1 MKITIEQYEH
11 TVTYEVPHNDVDLD
25 EALRMCEG
33 LLKAIGYHFTGSLE
47 IVDEWKENEE
57 SFRIV
62 DEPNEPKI
70 RVGDAIITTYDKFGV
85 KHETFKQQEQ

>member
-1 MKITIEQYEH
+1 MKIIIEQYEH
-11 TVTYEVPHNDVDLD
+11 KIIHEVPHNDIDLD
-25 EALRMCEG
+25 EAIRMCEG
-33 LLKAIGYHFTGSLE
+33 LLKAIGYHFTGNLE

-62 DEPNEPKI
+62 NEPNEQKI
-70 RVGDAIITTYDKFGV
+70 RVGDATITTYNEFGV